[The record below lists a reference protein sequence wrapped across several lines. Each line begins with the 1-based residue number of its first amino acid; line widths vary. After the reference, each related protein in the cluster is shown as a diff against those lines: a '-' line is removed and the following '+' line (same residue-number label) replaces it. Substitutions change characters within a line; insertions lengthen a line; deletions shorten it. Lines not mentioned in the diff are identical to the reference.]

1 MRFFQTRALTV
12 GMMKNG
18 EISSTRT
25 IPRPAKSAASSNAE
39 MSTPS
44 TTLIS
49 STLPTRIRVL
59 VMPGMKPASV
69 RK

>member
-1 MRFFQTRALTV
+1 
-12 GMMKNG
+12 MMKNG
-18 EISSTRT
+18 EISMTRT
-25 IPRPAKSAASSNAE
+25 MPRPAKSAASSSAE

-44 TTLIS
+44 TTLMS
-49 STLPTRIRVL
+49 STLPTSSVL

>member
-1 MRFFQTRALTV
+1 
-12 GMMKNG
+12 MMKNG
-18 EISSTRT
+18 EINKTRT
-25 IPRPAKSAASSNAE
+25 MPRPAKSAASSRAE
-39 MSTPS
+39 INTPS